1 MKIKSEAKIITIIIM
16 MSYSVQMGKEQI
28 INLKKKKKKKR
39 AQNSQLLTHNN
50 INNS

>member
-28 INLKKKKKKKR
+28 INLKKKKKKESTKQL
-39 AQNSQLLTHNN
+39 AFNS
-50 INNS
+50 

>member
-39 AQNSQLLTHNN
+39 EHKTVSF
-50 INNS
+50 